1 MVRKM
6 ILSIAATMMISMMA
20 VVGQAQDRVNVVINS
35 VTINR
40 TAASASPGKSRTV
53 FVDFQWLCQP
63 TSSKAKLVT
72 LEVVLE
78 TTNTDGKRSTVTKK
92 LKDWTEN
99 KPIDTRIDLPMAEGV
114 FAKDFTLTLRG
125 KFQREG
131 SETLMDTSAVKKGT
145 FPPPPPSPKK

>member
-1 MVRKM
+1 MIRRM
-6 ILSIAATMMISMMA
+6 ILSIAATALISMF
-20 VVGQAQDRVNVVINS
+20 VVAAQAQDRVNVVINS

-40 TAASASPGKSRTV
+40 TAAAAAPGKSRTV

-63 TSSKAKLVT
+63 TGPAAKLAM

-78 TTNTDGKRSTVTKK
+78 TMNTDGKRSTITKK

-125 KFQREG
+125 KFKRDG
-131 SETLMDTSAVKKGT
+131 SEALMDTSAVKKGT
-145 FPPPPPSPKK
+145 FPPPPPAKK